1 MPGKLLIVDSIAT
14 NRIVLKVR
22 LANAF
27 YEIAQAA
34 NASDLWQQLKRE
46 TPDLILINGHLEDCK
61 ATALCQKLRAKKQ
74 TAHLPIVLICS
85 IDDRSERL
93 AALEAG
99 ANDVLVRPLDD
110 LVLLARLRSLLRTH
124 ETAEESKLRERTT
137 QALGYTA
144 GFAEAPGG
152 FAPQTSVHLATP
164 DAATGERWAT
174 ILHPRMPYR
183 VIAKV
188 HGEALKDMASAAPPD
203 VFVIALDRHRPEA
216 GLRLVAEIRARASTR
231 HAGIL
236 VVLDDD
242 RRRTLVDAMD
252 LGAHDVMAHGFDPD
266 EMALRVSTL
275 VSQKKLGDRLRS
287 SVDIG
292 LQAAVTD
299 PLTGLF
305 NRRYALPHL
314 ERIREQAVKKK
325 RTFAL
330 MVADLDHFKS
340 VNDRYGHAAGD
351 AVLAEA
357 ARRIRENLRAIDLV
371 ARIGGEEFLIALPE
385 TDAVRALDTAKRLCA
400 KLRDAP
406 VLLSG
411 QNFKIPVTMSVG
423 VVVGDGTTAMASV
436 DTLLK
441 AADRALYEAKSLGR
455 DRPYIAE
462 NLSNNVAVQERHSQS

>member
-27 YEIAQAA
+27 YEVQQAV
-34 NASDLWQQLKRE
+34 NAADVWQQLQHD
-46 TPDLILINGHLEDCK
+46 TPDLILINGHLEDCD
-61 ATALCQKLRAKKQ
+61 ATTLCKELRANKK

-85 IDDRSERL
+85 VDDRSDRL
-93 AALEAG
+93 SALNAG

-110 LVLLARLRSLLRTH
+110 VVLLARLRSLLRTH

-137 QALGYTA
+137 QALG
-144 GFAEAPGG
+144 FAEAPSG
-152 FAPQTSVHLATP
+152 FAPQACIHLATP
-164 DAATGERWAT
+164 DAATGVRWAAV
-174 ILHPRMPYR
+174 LKPMVPYK
-183 VIAKV
+183 VISKV
-188 HGEALKDMASAAPPD
+188 HGDTLKDIANAPPPD
-203 VFVIALDRHRPEA
+203 VFVIAVERHKPET

-231 HAGIL
+231 HSGIL
-236 VVLDDD
+236 VVLDDE

-305 NRRYALPHL
+305 NRRYAMPHL
-314 ERIREQAVKKK
+314 ERLRDQASQKN
-325 RTFAL
+325 RQFAVML
-330 MVADLDHFKS
+330 ADLDHFKS
-340 VNDRYGHAAGD
+340 VNDSYGHAAGD
-351 AVLAEA
+351 VVLTET

-371 ARIGGEEFLIALPE
+371 ARIGGEEFLVALPE
-385 TDAVRALDTAKRLCA
+385 TSAERAEETAMRLCA
-400 KLRDAP
+400 LLRDTP
-406 VLLSG
+406 VTVAG
-411 QNFKIPVTMSVG
+411 QNLKIPVTMSVG
-423 VVVGDGTTAMASV
+423 VSIGCSTATI
-436 DTLLK
+436 DTMINR
-441 AADRALYEAKSLGR
+441 ADRALYEAKAQGR
-455 DRPYIAE
+455 DRVCLSSDKAE
-462 NLSNNVAVQERHSQS
+462 APFRTAASSD